1 MATGGLLLKEH
12 IHKHLH
18 SCFVGSHVQSALGK
32 AGIRWVEGMNL
43 YDSDPA
49 QQEHLYSS

>member
-12 IHKHLH
+12 VHKHLH
-18 SCFVGSHVQSALGK
+18 SSYVGSHVQSALGK
-32 AGIRWVEGMNL
+32 AGIRRVEGMSH